1 MRTIIVITGSKS
13 LLGRSDSPDARPLVL
28 LPIENAL
35 SDDEAEIIERNT
47 GVMFM
52 PIHYPHTIKDGI
64 IGGIIDITD
73 PPVNPISKDEQ

>member
-13 LLGRSDSPDARPLVL
+13 LLGKAESPNARPLIL
-28 LPIENAL
+28 LPIETAL

-52 PIHYPHTIKDGI
+52 PIHYPHIIKDEI

-73 PPVNPISKDEQ
+73 PPVNPLSKDE

>member
-13 LLGRSDSPDARPLVL
+13 LMGKTESIDARPLVL
-28 LPIENAL
+28 LPIETGL
-35 SDDEAEIIERNT
+35 SDDESELIERNT

-52 PIHYPHTIKDGI
+52 AIHYPHTIKDEI

>member
-13 LLGRSDSPDARPLVL
+13 LLGRSNSPNERPLVL
-28 LPIENAL
+28 LPIETSL
-35 SDDEAEIIERNT
+35 SDDEAELIERNT

-52 PIHYPHTIKDGI
+52 PIHYPHTIKDEI

-73 PPVNPISKDEQ
+73 PPVNPVLKDEQ